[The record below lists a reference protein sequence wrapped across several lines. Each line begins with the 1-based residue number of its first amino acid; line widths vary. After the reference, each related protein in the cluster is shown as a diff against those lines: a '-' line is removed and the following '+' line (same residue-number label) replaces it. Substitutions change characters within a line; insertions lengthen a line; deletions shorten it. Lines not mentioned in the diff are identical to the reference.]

1 MRQFSPKDLARIQRF
16 HNTVGEALEKTG
28 FSVIADGG
36 AKGHGNN
43 HPNETLDP
51 ATPILGI

>member
-43 HPNETLDP
+43 HPNETLDL